1 MHLCW
6 SMEGRERVLATSGS
20 DDRLARTVAVINGK
34 GGVGKTSI
42 TANVAGQLAA
52 ADYRVLA
59 VDLDLSGNL
68 KLDLG
73 YIGQDDDGKGLV
85 DAIWNDGDIPV
96 ITAVREHLDVIP
108 GGRHLE
114 MLAALSL
121 SPVAQDLPGGGVAS
135 SFAAKLAGLADAY
148 DLVLLDCAPGNPVL
162 QDMALNTAR
171 YVLIPTKTDAAG
183 WDGLRMV
190 GPRVRKARRD
200 NPRLTYLGV
209 VLFAHQTNATR
220 VLKNTQKRLEEVGD
234 LVPIFDAFIRHS
246 ETAAHDCR
254 ARGQLAHELAR
265 DVTASRRERLA
276 LLRNRRGEGNVIPL
290 PAALSAS
297 ADSLAGDYEQLTR
310 EILLRISDVEETSTA
325 ARTGL

>member
-1 MHLCW
+1 
-6 SMEGRERVLATSGS
+6 MEGREDLVATSGS
-20 DDRLARTVAVINGK
+20 DERLARTIAVINGK
-34 GGVGKTSI
+34 GGVGKTSV

-59 VDLDLSGNL
+59 ADLDLSGNL

-73 YIGQDDDGKGLV
+73 YVGHPDDDEGKGLV
-85 DAIWNDGDIPV
+85 EAIWSGGEIPV
-96 ITAVREHLDVIP
+96 LSGVRENLDVVP

-114 MLAALSL
+114 MLGALSQ
-121 SPVAQDLPGGGVAS
+121 SPVAQDLPGGGVAQA
-135 SFAAKLAGLADAY
+135 FAAKFAALADGY
-148 DLVLLDCAPGNPVL
+148 DVVLLDCAPGNPVL
-162 QDMALNTAR
+162 QDMALNATR

-190 GPRVRKARRD
+190 GPRVKKARRD
-200 NPRLTYLGV
+200 NPKLAYLGV

-220 VLKNTQKRLEEVGD
+220 VHKNTLARLDEVGD
-234 LVPIFDAFIRHS
+234 RVQVFDSFIRHS

-265 DVTASRRERLA
+265 DATVNVRERLA
-276 LLRNRRGEGNVIPL
+276 SLRNRDGNVIAL
-290 PAALSAS
+290 PAALSGS

-310 EILLRISDVEETSTA
+310 EILLRIDA
-325 ARTGL
+325 AEQSIPITGAGR